1 MTRSCQRCRMSLSAN
16 EARCGNCGFMN
27 TPGQGGN
34 GSRRGLLSMAG
45 VGSGV
50 PMPPA
55 QSQSGGDGLWTPP
68 EDEPASDAQW
78 GGPVGQAAP
87 TGLYTPPSIPQPMNP
102 GNNGMSPMNDGAFRR
117 GPASMNKPPASL
129 SSLLGRDLFQQP
141 VSKMRVMMGV
151 IVLIIIII
159 TGSAIG
165 IVYFAAKS
173 APKTPAVVPIPTPA
187 VPATFADPFNDNTY
201 GWNLQSVP
209 GKYAVQVGGGSLT
222 LEESNHKLLWEPL
235 PGQRSYDD
243 FKLFVDATLTKGDP
257 GNGYGIYIRGGSD
270 ANSDLAT
277 YYRFAVYGDGGYA
290 IFKGDANSD
299 APTKLVDWT
308 PSTAI
313 QKAGKVNHILI
324 TANGPTLTLTVNGQE
339 LKTVT
344 DTSYTKGSVAFFV
357 SNVTDAKPGAQVQ
370 FSNFG
375 IYPLK
380 A

>member
-1 MTRSCQRCRMSLSAN
+1 M
-16 EARCGNCGFMN
+16 
-27 TPGQGGN
+27 
-34 GSRRGLLSMAG
+34 
-45 VGSGV
+45 
-50 PMPPA
+50 
-55 QSQSGGDGLWTPP
+55 SGG
-68 EDEPASDAQW
+68 
-78 GGPVGQAAP
+78 
-87 TGLYTPPSIPQPMNP
+87 
-102 GNNGMSPMNDGAFRR
+102 AFHR
-117 GPASMNKPPASL
+117 GSASMNKPPASL
-129 SSLLGRDLFQQP
+129 SNLIGRDFFQQP

-159 TGSAIG
+159 SGSAIG
-165 IVYFAAKS
+165 IIYFAAKS
-173 APKTPAVVPIPTPA
+173 APKTPTTVPIPTPA

-201 GWNLQSVP
+201 GWNLQSVA
-209 GKYAVQVGGGSLT
+209 GKYAVQVGGGNLT

-243 FKLFVDATLTKGDP
+243 FKLFVDATLTKGDA

-277 YYRFAVYGDGGYA
+277 YYRFALYGDRGYA
-290 IFKGDANSD
+290 IFKGDANAD

-313 QKAGKVNHILI
+313 QGAGKVNHILI
-324 TANGPTLTLTVNGQE
+324 TANGSALTLTVNGQE
-339 LKTVT
+339 LKTIN

>member
-1 MTRSCQRCRMSLSAN
+1 MTRSCQQCRMSLSPN
-16 EARCGNCGFMN
+16 EVRCGNCGFMN
-27 TPGQGGN
+27 ASEPGGN
-34 GSRRGLLSMAG
+34 GPRRGLLSMAG
-45 VGSGV
+45 VGFGA
-50 PMPPA
+50 PA
-55 QSQSGGDGLWTPP
+55 QPTQSQAGGDGLWVPP
-68 EDEPASDAQW
+68 EDEPAAAQW
-78 GGPVGQAAP
+78 GGSAGQAAP
-87 TGLYTPPSIPQPMNP
+87 TGLYTPPSIPQPVNP
-102 GNNGMSPMNDGAFRR
+102 GNSARPPMSGGAFHR
-117 GPASMNKPPASL
+117 GSASMNKPPASL
-129 SSLLGRDLFQQP
+129 SNLIGRDFFQQP

-159 TGSAIG
+159 SGSAIG
-165 IVYFAAKS
+165 IIYFAAKS
-173 APKTPAVVPIPTPA
+173 APKTPTTVPIPTPA

-201 GWNLQSVP
+201 GWNLQSVA
-209 GKYAVQVGGGSLT
+209 GKYAVQVGGGNLT

-243 FKLFVDATLTKGDP
+243 FKLFVDATLTKGDA

-277 YYRFAVYGDGGYA
+277 YYRFALYGDRGYA
-290 IFKGDANSD
+290 IFKGDANAD

-313 QKAGKVNHILI
+313 QGVGKVNHILI
-324 TANGPTLTLTVNGQE
+324 TANGSALTLTVNGQE
-339 LKTVT
+339 LKTIN